1 MACKCGNFLRCE
13 KCTKGVI
20 LSLEDK
26 EVILSMVLSEF
37 LSLNEMS
44 DREESK
50 GQVFVI
56 VSYRAKPGEEDAII
70 ALHEDWQRKQG
81 NKAKVYLSW
90 ELLRNTE
97 APSEFIVIAYFES
110 EELARSMEDDLNQ
123 DAWYLRLVSLVEERP
138 ACIKYES
145 AWRAL

>member
-1 MACKCGNFLRCE
+1 M
-13 KCTKGVI
+13 GVI

-26 EVILSMVLSEF
+26 GVILSMVLSEF
-37 LSLNEMS
+37 MTLNEIS
-44 DREESK
+44 NREESK
-50 GQVFVI
+50 GQIFVI
-56 VSYRAKPGEEDAII
+56 VSTYRAKAGEEDAII

-81 NKAKVYLSW
+81 NKANFYLSW

-110 EELARSMEDDLNQ
+110 EELARAMVDDLNQ

-138 ACIKYES
+138 ACTTYEG

>member
-1 MACKCGNFLRCE
+1 
-13 KCTKGVI
+13 
-20 LSLEDK
+20 
-26 EVILSMVLSEF
+26 MVLSEF
-37 LSLNEMS
+37 MTLNEIS
-44 DREESK
+44 NREESK
-50 GQVFVI
+50 GQIFVI
-56 VSYRAKPGEEDAII
+56 VSTYRAKAGEEDAII

-81 NKAKVYLSW
+81 FKAKVYLSW

-110 EELARSMEDDLNQ
+110 EELARAMVDDLNQ

-138 ACIKYES
+138 ACTTYEG

>member
-1 MACKCGNFLRCE
+1 M
-13 KCTKGVI
+13 GVI

-26 EVILSMVLSEF
+26 GVILSMVLSEF
-37 LSLNEMS
+37 MTLNEIS
-44 DREESK
+44 NREESK
-50 GQVFVI
+50 GQIFVI
-56 VSYRAKPGEEDAII
+56 VSTYRAKAGEEDAII

-81 NKAKVYLSW
+81 FKARVYLSW

-110 EELARSMEDDLNQ
+110 EELARAMVDDLNQ

-138 ACIKYES
+138 ACTTYEG

>member
-1 MACKCGNFLRCE
+1 
-13 KCTKGVI
+13 
-20 LSLEDK
+20 
-26 EVILSMVLSEF
+26 MVLSEF
-37 LSLNEMS
+37 MTLNEIS
-44 DREESK
+44 NREESK
-50 GQVFVI
+50 GQIFVI
-56 VSYRAKPGEEDAII
+56 VSTYRAKAGEEDAII

-110 EELARSMEDDLNQ
+110 EELARAMVDDLNQ

-138 ACIKYES
+138 ACTTYEG

>member
-1 MACKCGNFLRCE
+1 MNN
-13 KCTKGVI
+13 GVI

-26 EVILSMVLSEF
+26 GVILSMVLSEF
-37 LSLNEMS
+37 LTLNEMT

-56 VSYRAKPGEEDAII
+56 VSTYRAKPGEEDAII

-90 ELLRNTE
+90 ELFRNTE

-110 EELARSMEDDLNQ
+110 EELARAMEDDLNQ

-138 ACIKYES
+138 ACTNYEG